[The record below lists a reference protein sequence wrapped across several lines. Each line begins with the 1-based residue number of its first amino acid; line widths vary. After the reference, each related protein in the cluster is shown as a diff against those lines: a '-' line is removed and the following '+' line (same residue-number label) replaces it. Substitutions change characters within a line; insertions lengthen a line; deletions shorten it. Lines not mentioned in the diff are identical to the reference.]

1 MPLLSYRPNSMAHV
15 ILQIW
20 SFTIS
25 YSLYHIGDENL
36 SVYFKAYQSQNPP
49 CSCEKKLFKKGDILN
64 NNKTDLCDEN
74 QFIPIGKID

>member
-1 MPLLSYRPNSMAHV
+1 MPLLSYRPNGMAHV

-25 YSLYHIGDENL
+25 YDENR

>member
-1 MPLLSYRPNSMAHV
+1 MVWPMSYCRYGV
-15 ILQIW
+15 
-20 SFTIS
+20 
-25 YSLYHIGDENL
+25 SLYHIGDENR